1 MEAILSRTQW
11 VNTVECKSLP
21 GMDWVNIDILHLNP
35 LNSHFALLYA
45 QKKYRNLN
53 MQSLNEIKQTAGY

>member
-11 VNTVECKSLP
+11 VNTVECMSLP

-35 LNSHFALLYA
+35 LNSH
-45 QKKYRNLN
+45 KI
-53 MQSLNEIKQTAGY
+53 EIKQIAGY